1 MDSDWLAVLRADF
14 IGEVMRFMANSVKCA
29 VFFSIVIGRIFMYFS
44 HWFFSWMFILVYCM
58 CGNMQTILGIQSFK
72 K

>member
-14 IGEVMRFMANSVKCA
+14 IGEVMRFMANAVKCA

-44 HWFFSWMFILVYCM
+44 HWFF
-58 CGNMQTILGIQSFK
+58 LGCSYWFTVCAEIC
-72 K
+72 